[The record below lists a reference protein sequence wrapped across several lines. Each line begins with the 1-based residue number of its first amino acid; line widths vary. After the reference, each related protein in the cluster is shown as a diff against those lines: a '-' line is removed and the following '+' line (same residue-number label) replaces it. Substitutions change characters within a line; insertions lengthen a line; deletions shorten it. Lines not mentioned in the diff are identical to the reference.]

1 MADRHIAG
9 ARRTYLAEYYRVGA
23 GAEELTRLATHL
35 RDTVAQME
43 REGTPIGY
51 VSATVVP
58 ADDYLASVLE
68 APSEQVA
75 REALARAG
83 IPVERIS
90 TAVRVTRTDDEE
102 SAAPS
107 HGNEPPNH
115 QGAEPS

>member
-1 MADRHIAG
+1 MEDPPIAG
-9 ARRTYLAEYYRVGA
+9 ARRTYLTEHYRVGA
-23 GAEELTRLATHL
+23 GAEELTRSATRL

-43 REGTPIGY
+43 REGMPIGY

-58 ADDYLASVLE
+58 ADDYFASLLE

-75 REALARAG
+75 REALARAD
-83 IPVERIS
+83 IPFERIS

-107 HGNEPPNH
+107 HGNEAPNH
-115 QGAEPS
+115 QGAGPS